1 MAEKSDYGI
10 TTTGESINW
19 KSIDGE
25 RITDPIISSL
35 IKEAEINFMKEETSQ
50 IEDSKSMDMVNL
62 NDIKIWMKKI
72 NEYLIL
78 NKYSPIFE
86 EEPKVEK
93 ITSKKGEKGEKGE
106 KIKKLS
112 KKDEIREQIKIENL
126 QKNINIFL
134 KNLVIENNVILTS
147 QSNNFIEILFKILYW
162 SVYLIK
168 KRKSEIELSIYID
181 CAISLYRIIEK
192 IKQNYDIS
200 NIIEKS
206 KELLDKLEEIIE
218 KKIGKQSY
226 FSIIQENS
234 NLISNSFLDVNEP
247 NFISLYKEQKDVIT
261 SILESLKEDKSLLL
275 FYKVPPANGK
285 TLISTIISKVIGN
298 FNKTATKKK
307 TLLYICYNSIVR
319 NEVAK
324 LCIAHNVDVKFWLA
338 ITKMDRYDGKIK
350 TFVRPYKNCYP
361 DWNKRVFLTE
371 KQKKEQQEKNKAKFS
386 ENIHEQFEFFLKE
399 TRPLKYKNSEIEN
412 YDEAELPEMI
422 IADLESAVKIL
433 EEFGDIVIPYFDEA
447 FAAAKLPITA
457 QILSLLPKISI
468 LVSAT
473 LADPEEIPLVIDD
486 FKRRHSI
493 TENDIDNIKVIKSD
507 TQHISCTFIGPDGCI
522 YAPHSSLK
530 TIEELEELLVLFKKE
545 PLIQRSYSLD
555 VVFSMANIL
564 TNDLDFSLKFKEIFK
579 YIGSITHTK
588 LRWYAFSILE
598 YIKNNN
604 RIDLLEKINSEKIM
618 KINQMDISDILTKNA
633 AFYQSGKTLHIAAS
647 DIFNNHLVN
656 IAKPFLEGSPKIDT
670 IIRDYC
676 REKES
681 LEGELKNLER
691 NGSKESEED
700 RYELSNNI
708 SNVRIKWPS
717 EFIINSVAHAK
728 KFGTLGKLKQQ
739 NCEIFGNIEETSI
752 LDEVTAKLFISGIG
766 VYQPEEFSNIQM
778 DLFLRNKDRF
788 KFILSTPSIVYGTNI
803 SLSII
808 DIDESFA
815 NNASKNTLY
824 QLAGRAGRSGRSNSA
839 TIIFRDWKMI
849 EVILEK
855 DVINIEAKQIEENY
869 QKLVNMN

>member
-10 TTTGESINW
+10 TTIGESINW

-35 IKEAEINFMKEETSQ
+35 MKEAEKLYMVEEYKSNTTSDKNVDIINFS
-50 IEDSKSMDMVNL
+50 
-62 NDIKIWMKKI
+62 DIKALIKKM

-86 EEPKVEK
+86 EESKIEK
-93 ITSKKGEKGEKGE
+93 ASSKKGDKS
-106 KIKKLS
+106 KKLS
-112 KKDEIREQIKIENL
+112 KKDEIREQIRLENL
-126 QKNINIFL
+126 QKNINNFL
-134 KNLVIENNVILTS
+134 KNLVIENHTIMTS
-147 QSNNFIEILFKILYW
+147 QSNNFIEILFKIIYW
-162 SVYLIK
+162 AIYLIK
-168 KRKSEIELSIYID
+168 KRKTEIDISVYLD
-181 CAISLYRIIEK
+181 CVISLYRIIEK
-192 IKQNYDIS
+192 IKPKSDNEVNTDFN

-206 KELLDKLEEIIE
+206 SELLNKLEEIIE
-218 KKIGKQSY
+218 KKIGKQSF
-226 FSIIQENS
+226 FSIISENS
-234 NLISNSFLDVNEP
+234 NLISNSFLDINEP
-247 NFISLYKEQKDVIT
+247 NFISLYDEQKLVIT
-261 SILESLKEDKSLLL
+261 YILNAVKNDESLLL

-285 TLISTIISKVIGN
+285 TLISTIISKIIGN
-298 FNKTATKKK
+298 FNKTASKKK

-338 ITKMDRYDGKIK
+338 ITKMDKYDGKIK

-386 ENIHEQFEFFLKE
+386 ENIHDQWEFFLRE
-399 TRPLKYKNSEIEN
+399 TRPLKYKNTEIEN

-433 EEFGDIVIPYFDEA
+433 EEFGDVVIPYFDEA
-447 FAAAKLPITA
+447 FAASNLPITA
-457 QILSLLPKISI
+457 KILSILPKVSI

-473 LADPEEIPLVIDD
+473 LADPEEIPIVIND
-486 FKRRHSI
+486 FKLRHNIIS
-493 TENDIDNIKVIKSD
+493 NDNIKVVKSD
-507 TQHISCTFIGPDGCI
+507 TQHISCTFIDPNGCI
-522 YAPHSSLK
+522 YAPNYSSK
-530 TIEELEELLVLFKKE
+530 TIEELGELLKLFKNE
-545 PLIQRSYSLD
+545 PLIQRAYSLD
-555 VVFSMANIL
+555 VVFSIASIL
-564 TNDLDFSLKFKEIFK
+564 VNDLESSLQFREYFK

-604 RIDLLEKINSEKIM
+604 RIDLLEKINSKSEKIIKM
-618 KINQMDISDILTKNA
+618 NFLETSDILTKNA
-633 AFYQSGKTLHIAAS
+633 VFYQSGKTLHIAAS
-647 DIFNNHLVN
+647 DIFNSHLVN
-656 IAKPFLEGSPKIDT
+656 IATPFLEGSPKIDT

-717 EFIINSVAHAK
+717 EFIINSVAHSK

-739 NCEIFGNIEETSI
+739 NCEIFGNIEETNI
-752 LDEVTAKLFISGIG
+752 LSEIIAKLFISGIG
-766 VYQPEEFSNIQM
+766 VYQPEDFSNVQM

-808 DIDESFA
+808 DIDKSFA
-815 NNASKNTLY
+815 DNASKNTLY

-839 TIIFRDWKMI
+839 IIIFRDWKMI
-849 EVILEK
+849 ELILQK
-855 DVINIEAKQIEENY
+855 DILNIEAKQIEDNY
-869 QKLVNMN
+869 GNISK

>member
-35 IKEAEINFMKEETSQ
+35 MKEAERNFMKEETSYS
-50 IEDSKSMDMVNL
+50 EDSKFNDIINL
-62 NDIKIWMKKI
+62 NDIKIWMKRI

-78 NKYSPIFE
+78 NKYSSIFE
-86 EEPKVEK
+86 EEPKIEK
-93 ITSKKGEKGEKGE
+93 LNTKKGEKSE

-126 QKNINIFL
+126 NKNINIFL
-134 KNLVIENNVILTS
+134 KNLVIENDVILTS
-147 QSNNFIEILFKILYW
+147 QSNSFIEILFKILYW
-162 SVYLIK
+162 AVYLIK
-168 KRKSEIELSIYID
+168 KRKTEIEISIYID

-192 IKQNYDIS
+192 IKKNDNIINNIELNK

-206 KELLDKLEEIIE
+206 KEFLDKLEEIIE
-218 KKIGKQSY
+218 KKIGKQSF

-247 NFISLYKEQKDVIT
+247 NFISLYSEQKDVIT

-298 FNKTATKKK
+298 FNKTVTKKK

-412 YDEAELPEMI
+412 YDEVELPEMI

-433 EEFGDIVIPYFDEA
+433 EEFGNIVIPYFDEA
-447 FAAAKLPITA
+447 FAASNLPITA
-457 QILSLLPKISI
+457 KILSLLPKISI

-564 TNDLDFSLKFKEIFK
+564 INDLDFSLHFKEIFK

-604 RIDLLEKINSEKIM
+604 RIDLLEKINSEKIIKM
-618 KINQMDISDILTKNA
+618 NDTDVSDILTKNA
-633 AFYQSGKTLHIAAS
+633 VFYQSGKTLHIAAS

-656 IAKPFLEGSPKIDT
+656 IANPFLEGSPKIDN

-681 LEGELKNLER
+681 LANELKNLEK
-691 NGSKESEED
+691 NGSKESEND
-700 RYELSNNI
+700 RFELGNDI

-717 EFIINSVAHAK
+717 EFIINSVAHSK

-739 NCEIFGNIEETSI
+739 NCEIFGNIEETSM

-808 DIDESFA
+808 DIDKSFA
-815 NNASKNTLY
+815 DNASKNTLY

-849 EVILEK
+849 EVILQK
-855 DVINIEAKQIEENY
+855 DIINIEAKQIEENY
-869 QKLVNMN
+869 QNI

>member
-35 IKEAEINFMKEETSQ
+35 MKEAERNFMKEETSYS
-50 IEDSKSMDMVNL
+50 EDSKFNDIINL
-62 NDIKIWMKKI
+62 NDIKIWMKRI

-78 NKYSPIFE
+78 NKYSSIFE
-86 EEPKVEK
+86 EEPKIEK
-93 ITSKKGEKGEKGE
+93 LNTKKGEKSE

-126 QKNINIFL
+126 NKNINIFL
-134 KNLVIENNVILTS
+134 KNLVIENDVILTS
-147 QSNNFIEILFKILYW
+147 QSNSFIEILFKILYW
-162 SVYLIK
+162 AVYLIK
-168 KRKSEIELSIYID
+168 KRKTEIEISIYID

-192 IKQNYDIS
+192 IKKNDNIINNIELNK

-206 KELLDKLEEIIE
+206 KEFLDKLEEIIE
-218 KKIGKQSY
+218 KKIGKQSF

-247 NFISLYKEQKDVIT
+247 NFISLYSEQKDVIT

-298 FNKTATKKK
+298 FNKTVTKKK

-412 YDEAELPEMI
+412 YDEVELPEMI

-433 EEFGDIVIPYFDEA
+433 EEFGNIVIPYFDEA
-447 FAAAKLPITA
+447 FAASNLPITA
-457 QILSLLPKISI
+457 KILSLLPKISI

-564 TNDLDFSLKFKEIFK
+564 INDLDFSLHFKEIFK

-604 RIDLLEKINSEKIM
+604 RIDLLEKINSEKIIKM
-618 KINQMDISDILTKNA
+618 NDTDVSDILTKNA
-633 AFYQSGKTLHIAAS
+633 VFYQSGKTLHIAAS

-656 IAKPFLEGSPKIDT
+656 IANPFLEGSPKIDN

-681 LEGELKNLER
+681 LANELKNLEK
-691 NGSKESEED
+691 NGSKESEND
-700 RYELSNNI
+700 RFELGNDI

-717 EFIINSVAHAK
+717 EFIINSVAHSK

-739 NCEIFGNIEETSI
+739 NCEIFGNIEETSM

-808 DIDESFA
+808 DIDKSFA
-815 NNASKNTLY
+815 DNASKNTLY

-849 EVILEK
+849 EVILQK
-855 DVINIEAKQIEENY
+855 DIINIEAKQIEENY
-869 QKLVNMN
+869 QKI